1 MGITGFYSWII
12 QNYGASLN
20 IPNNRQ
26 NLFYNH
32 IYIDLNYLLHM
43 CTYNSPT
50 INVTINK
57 ISTMIMDICAR
68 HHSLE
73 TINICCDGS
82 APLAKLL
89 LQRSRRLQEARTL
102 CLNNTT
108 DLKNSTLN
116 FTPGSNFMSELHNV
130 LNNLK
135 LKLESSLNVK
145 VLINNLDSG
154 EAEIKIKYLINKHN
168 DLNPNSTH
176 LLVTNDADV
185 LLILSATK
193 IYKNMF
199 VLLKSNQIL
208 SLDKLIELHTNKFGK
223 SNVSQYDFCF
233 LNLLNGN
240 DYLPKIKYST
250 VDRIWEAYAKN
261 LRKYPNGLIL
271 NKDKL
276 TGRFEINSKFL
287 ISILKSISV
296 NISPNIIKKSRLFEY
311 NYDAYTKYVDGLIWC
326 FQMYF
331 TGRCD
336 YNSYIFDSEISP
348 DPNMLML
355 HLMSKDINIHFTLE
369 PTKPICNK
377 LCSILLLPNIAK
389 ELIDKKYYKFMDSH
403 SYLYAEEK
411 CKECQNYYQT
421 MSETNKEYKDG
432 ECTDLKLKKKI
443 SVTQKAYESHR
454 SKHIR
459 LNGEDIEK
467 IKLEYESKVF

>member
-1 MGITGFYSWII
+1 MGITGFYSWITE
-12 QNYGASLN
+12 NYANSLN
-20 IPNNRQ
+20 VPPSSE

-50 INVTINK
+50 INMTIHK
-57 ISTMIMDICAR
+57 IQTMIMDICGK
-68 HHSLE
+68 HHALE

-89 LQRSRRLQEARTL
+89 LQRSRRLQEARTM
-102 CLNNTT
+102 CNNSIIN
-108 DLKNSTLN
+108 LKNSTLN
-116 FTPGSNFMSELHNV
+116 FTPGSKFMSELHIV

-168 DLNPNSTH
+168 DLDPNSKH

-185 LLILSATK
+185 LLILAATK

-199 VLLKSNQIL
+199 VLLKSNKIL
-208 SLDKLIELHTNKFGK
+208 SLNKLIDSHTNKFGK
-223 SNVSQYDFCF
+223 SNTPQYDFAF

-240 DYLPKIKYST
+240 DYLPKIKYTT
-250 VDRIWEAYAKN
+250 VDRIWEAYARN
-261 LRKYPNGLIL
+261 LKKYPNGLVL
-271 NKDKL
+271 NKDQL
-276 TGRFEINSKFL
+276 TGRFDINSKFL
-287 ISILKSISV
+287 ISIIKSISV
-296 NISPNIIKKSRLFEY
+296 HISPNVIKKTRLDEY
-311 NYDAYTKYVDGLIWC
+311 NFDVYTKYVDGLIWC

-336 YNSYIFDSEISP
+336 YNSYIFDSTVSP
-348 DPNMLML
+348 DPNLLML
-355 HLMSKDINIHFTLE
+355 HLMQNDINLHFNLK

-389 ELIDKKYYKFMDSH
+389 ELIDEKYYEFMDLH

-411 CKECQNYYQT
+411 CEECQKYYQT

-432 ECTDLKLKKKI
+432 GCTDTKLKKKI

-454 SKHIR
+454 STHIR
-459 LNGEDIEK
+459 LSGDDIEK
-467 IKLEYESKVF
+467 IKSEYESKVF

>member
-1 MGITGFYSWII
+1 MGITGFYSWITE
-12 QNYGASLN
+12 NYKDSLK
-20 IPNNRQ
+20 ISKGDQ
-26 NLFYNH
+26 FYNH

-50 INVTINK
+50 INATVTK
-57 ISTMIMDICAR
+57 IQTMIIDICGK
-68 HHSLE
+68 HHALE

-102 CLNNTT
+102 ILNNTT

-116 FTPGSNFMSELHNV
+116 FTPGSKFMSELHTV

-154 EAEIKIKYLINKHN
+154 EAEIKIKYLINKHI
-168 DLNPNSTH
+168 DTNPNSTH

-193 IYKNMF
+193 IYKNMY
-199 VLLKSNQIL
+199 VLLKYNQIL
-208 SLDKLIELHTNKFGK
+208 TLNKLIELHTTKFGIGI
-223 SNVSQYDFCF
+223 STPQYDFAF

-240 DYLPKIKYST
+240 DYLPKIKYAT
-250 VDRIWEAYAKN
+250 VDRIWEAYAKKIK
-261 LRKYPNGLIL
+261 KYPNGLIL
-271 NKDKL
+271 NKDKI

-287 ISILKSISV
+287 ISILQSV
-296 NISPNIIKKSRLFEY
+296 STYISPNVIKKTNLSDY
-311 NYDAYTKYVDGLIWC
+311 NFDAYSKYVDGLVWC
-326 FQMYF
+326 FQMYYS
-331 TGRCD
+331 GRCD
-336 YNSYIFDSEISP
+336 YNSYIFDSNISP
-348 DPNMLML
+348 DPNLLML
-355 HLMSKDINIHFTLE
+355 HLMSNDINCHFNLK

-377 LCSILLLPNIAK
+377 LCSILLLPHIAK
-389 ELIDKKYYKFMDSH
+389 ELIDEKYYAFMDSH

-411 CKECQNYYQT
+411 CEECQQYYQL
-421 MSETNKEYKDG
+421 MSVTNKEYKEG
-432 ECTDLKLKKKI
+432 ECTDTKLKKKI

-454 SKHIR
+454 SSHKK
-459 LNGEDIEK
+459 LSGPDIEK
-467 IKLEYESKVF
+467 IKMEYENTIF

>member
-12 QNYGASLN
+12 QNYGGSLKVPSN
-20 IPNNRQ
+20 SEIV
-26 NLFYNH
+26 LFNH

-57 ISTMIMDICAR
+57 IQTMILDICAR
-68 HHSLE
+68 HHALE

-116 FTPGSNFMSELHNV
+116 FTPGSVFMSELHLV

-168 DLNPNSTH
+168 DLNSNSTH

-185 LLILSATK
+185 LLILTATK
-193 IYKNMF
+193 IYKNLY

-208 SLDKLIELHTNKFGK
+208 SVDKLIDLHTQKYGK
-223 SNVSQYDFCF
+223 SNTPQYDFSF

-250 VDRIWEAYAKN
+250 IDRIWEAYSRK
-261 LRKYPNGLIL
+261 LKKYPNGLIL
-271 NKDKL
+271 NKDKM
-276 TGRFEINSKFL
+276 TERFDINSKFL
-287 ISILKSISV
+287 ISILKSIAV
-296 NISPNIIKKSRLFEY
+296 HISPNIIKKTRLFEY
-311 NYDAYTKYVDGLIWC
+311 KFDAYTKYVDGLIWC
-326 FQMYF
+326 FQMYYS
-331 TGRCD
+331 GRCD

-348 DPNMLML
+348 DPNLLML
-355 HLMSKDINIHFTLE
+355 HLMSNDINSHFTLK

-389 ELIDKKYYKFMDSH
+389 ELIDEKYYAFMDSH
-403 SYLYAEEK
+403 SYLYEEEK
-411 CKECQNYYQT
+411 CKECQNYYQI
-421 MSETNKEYKDG
+421 MSKTNKEYKDG
-432 ECTDLKLKKKI
+432 ECTDMKLKKKI
-443 SVTQKAYESHR
+443 SVTQKAYEIHR

-459 LNGEDIEK
+459 LNGDDIEK
-467 IKLEYESKVF
+467 IKSDYENSIF